1 MSLIPC
7 ICYTTYLNSDA
18 NSSQQVSFTNGG
30 VTISFTVRLTYR
42 RSQVDGV
49 VHKFECTPPLS
60 NLNDLNVLT
69 RVTSGS
75 TGQTTVCKLGD
86 IVENEKTVM
95 EGWRRALMDE
105 GVQFY
110 FFMWGLG
117 VHTVH
122 LAHVPALPGAL
133 NDLTLTCKGGMEIR
147 ACKALLA
154 LVSPVFHSM
163 FSNADSFKPVSDIA
177 LEDYDLET
185 VQKLVQYSISR
196 EYTPAKDDHA
206 FIDLCHRYLIDP
218 VVSRWCTF
226 MVDYVDPAHAVETLQ
241 LARILAHEPL
251 IRAAASC
258 IRGSGPCVHNLSAL
272 DKDDLLSIIMNA

>member
-1 MSLIPC
+1 
-7 ICYTTYLNSDA
+7 
-18 NSSQQVSFTNGG
+18 
-30 VTISFTVRLTYR
+30 
-42 RSQVDGV
+42 
-49 VHKFECTPPLS
+49 
-60 NLNDLNVLT
+60 
-69 RVTSGS
+69 
-75 TGQTTVCKLGD
+75 VCKLGD

>member
-1 MSLIPC
+1 
-7 ICYTTYLNSDA
+7 
-18 NSSQQVSFTNGG
+18 
-30 VTISFTVRLTYR
+30 
-42 RSQVDGV
+42 
-49 VHKFECTPPLS
+49 
-60 NLNDLNVLT
+60 
-69 RVTSGS
+69 
-75 TGQTTVCKLGD
+75 
-86 IVENEKTVM
+86 
-95 EGWRRALMDE
+95 
-105 GVQFY
+105 
-110 FFMWGLG
+110 
-117 VHTVH
+117 
-122 LAHVPALPGAL
+122 
-133 NDLTLTCKGGMEIR
+133 MEIR